1 MMFTTFM
8 NCIYLSQLQYFAGLY
23 ILDYDNWQMSTK
35 TIYLSDKF
43 YKLVSKFLTVLG
55 SLRQNSEFRKH
66 RLVREYM

>member
-1 MMFTTFM
+1 
-8 NCIYLSQLQYFAGLY
+8 
-23 ILDYDNWQMSTK
+23 MSTK

-55 SLRQNSEFRKH
+55 SLRQNSEFRKL